1 MKIITSKKYANTF
14 ENYDPYRVDFQTERA
29 KAKGMETESLFGAL
43 KDAVE
48 ASQVSVNE
56 GKYYDQASVYRK
68 ELQNRGIS
76 FEEQNEKIKGM
87 PSLHTSQGYDE
98 QGIQKVLSLIFDK
111 RKNVDEA
118 IKEVFGG
125 KKVYFDAP
133 DGYVSSIMNRVKQD
147 PRYLNT

>member
-1 MKIITSKKYANTF
+1 
-14 ENYDPYRVDFQTERA
+14 
-29 KAKGMETESLFGAL
+29 METESLFGAL

-87 PSLHTSQGYDE
+87 PSLHTNFG
-98 QGIQKVLSLIFDK
+98 
-111 RKNVDEA
+111 N
-118 IKEVFGG
+118 KE
-125 KKVYFDAP
+125 
-133 DGYVSSIMNRVKQD
+133 
-147 PRYLNT
+147 LL